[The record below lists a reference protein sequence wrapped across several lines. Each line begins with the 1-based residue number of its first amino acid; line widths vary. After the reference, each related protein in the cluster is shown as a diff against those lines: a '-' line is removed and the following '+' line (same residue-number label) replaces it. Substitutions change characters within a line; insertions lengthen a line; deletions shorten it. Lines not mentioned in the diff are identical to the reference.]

1 MPARNDTS
9 ATLAHVPNQSASP
22 PRLIPLVDWPDHHAW
37 PPIGGL
43 RHLAFHA
50 DTNGFAPAFVRVGK
64 RVLVDEAAFFRAVA
78 AGNQTQA
85 APAAPRR
92 RRRGRAGRTVGV

>member
-1 MPARNDTS
+1 MADSSDN
-9 ATLAHVPNQSASP
+9 P
-22 PRLIPLVDWPDHHAW
+22 PRLIPLVDWPDIHPW

-78 AGNQTQA
+78 AKNQTQA
-85 APAAPRR
+85 AHAAPRR
-92 RRRGRAGRTVGV
+92 RRRGRAGRKVGV

>member
-1 MPARNDTS
+1 MADSSDN
-9 ATLAHVPNQSASP
+9 P
-22 PRLIPLVDWPDHHAW
+22 PCLIPLVDWPDHHPW
-37 PPIGGL
+37 PPLGGL

-78 AGNQTQA
+78 ARNQTQA